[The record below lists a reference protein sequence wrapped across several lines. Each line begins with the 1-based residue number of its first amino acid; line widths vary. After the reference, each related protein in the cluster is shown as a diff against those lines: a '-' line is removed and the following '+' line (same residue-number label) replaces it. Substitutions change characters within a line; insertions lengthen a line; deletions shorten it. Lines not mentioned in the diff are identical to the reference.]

1 MKPLLLAFCLT
12 SLLLSAARAGDDVP
26 AIELKQKSTFDAAPN
41 DRDPFWL
48 IGWRKPGPKTA
59 TTGVGPELT
68 SSAFSLTSVTMGT
81 GSHFAIL
88 NGKVMQEGQQ
98 FGLQF
103 GNQVYNVI
111 LRSIEDG
118 QVVLVYQ
125 ETEIV
130 VPLRRK

>member
-12 SLLLSAARAGDDVP
+12 SLLLPAAWAGNDGP
-26 AIELKQKSTFDAAPN
+26 PIALKHKSTFDSAPN
-41 DRDPFWL
+41 DRDPFWP
-48 IGWRKPGPKTA
+48 IGFKRPGPKIA
-59 TTGVGPELT
+59 TGGGPDL
-68 SSAFSLTSVTMGT
+68 SPNVFSLTSVTTGT
-81 GSHFAIL
+81 GPHFAIL

-103 GNQVYNVI
+103 GKQVYQVT

-118 QVVLVYQ
+118 KVVLVY
-125 ETEIV
+125 EDTEIV